1 MDAVVV
7 ACLLR
12 SISGARRSRHTA
24 RVQALFRVSFR
35 VAFLIFG
42 DEGQS
47 ELRQATQALINRYAK
62 SNT

>member
-1 MDAVVV
+1 MEAVVA

-12 SISGARRSRHTA
+12 SISGAGRSRHTA
-24 RVQALFRVSFR
+24 RVQALFGVSFR
-35 VAFLIFG
+35 VAVLTFG

-47 ELRQATQALINRYAK
+47 DLRQATQALINRYAK